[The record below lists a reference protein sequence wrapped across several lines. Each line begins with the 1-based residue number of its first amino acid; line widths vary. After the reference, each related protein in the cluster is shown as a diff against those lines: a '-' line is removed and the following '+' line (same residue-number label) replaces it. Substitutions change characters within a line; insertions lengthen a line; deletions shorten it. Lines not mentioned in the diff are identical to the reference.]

1 MRLFYSLYFW
11 TVFIL
16 TSLIFYVYGL
26 LSGKK
31 RHEEWQNL
39 AIKALGFLFWST
51 FIKIKV
57 KGRENLTKEPV
68 IFCANHESFLDGL
81 LVLYVTKT
89 PFVAITAP
97 YQIFPVFLSIWFKR
111 MGFLGIGRDLFEE
124 LRYKNIILH
133 QDCVDK
139 GVDIL
144 QKGHSI
150 LIFPEGRREFKKRLL
165 PFHMGIS
172 KICLKSKTPVVPI
185 TLKGV
190 DTLFPAGTLLLTLSN
205 VEVFIGKP
213 VKLWKI
219 SKDFAKDALYLE
231 KKIKQHLPKSYFDQK
246 SIPHYPEGRRAAFFD
261 LDGTLTKK
269 NIYPLI
275 LLEYL
280 NHHLSLD
287 NLKKVFGLGVNRLIL
302 RHGFFYLS
310 AIRLLKGIDYQ
321 SLMGHFQLFLRKKRR
336 QIFNL
341 EMLEL
346 LELHRAQ
353 GNLLFLITE
362 EPDVIALPVARFLKM
377 KGFGTGVVLLDGK
390 FTGEISGHILKDE
403 MKRDLLLDLA
413 KKYQIDLSKSFAYG
427 NSWHD
432 YPMLRMVGHAYL
444 VNPPKSLAKRG
455 KQLGFRVV

>member
-1 MRLFYSLYFW
+1 MRLLYSLYFW
-11 TVFIL
+11 SVFTV
-16 TSLIFYVYGL
+16 TSSFFYLYGV

-31 RHEEWQNL
+31 RKEEWQRL
-39 AIKALGFLFWST
+39 AIKALDFLFWAT

-57 KGRENLTKEPV
+57 TGRENLSKDPV

-81 LVLYVTKT
+81 IVLYVTRT

-97 YQIFPVFLSIWFKR
+97 YQIFPFFLSIWLKK
-111 MGFLGIGRDLFEE
+111 MGFLSTGRDLFEE

-133 QDCVDK
+133 QDCVQK

-144 QKGHSI
+144 ARGHSI
-150 LIFPEGRREFKKRLL
+150 LIFPEGRREFKRRLL

-172 KICLKSKTPVVPI
+172 KICLKSKVPVVPI
-185 TLKGV
+185 TLRGV
-190 DTLFPAGTLLLTLSN
+190 DNLFPFGTILLKPSK
-205 VEVFIGKP
+205 VDVFIEKP

-219 SKDFAKDALYLE
+219 SKDFAADTLYLE
-231 KKIKQHLPKSYFDQK
+231 KKIKKHLPRSYFNEK
-246 SIPHYPEGRRAAFFD
+246 SVPHYPEGQRAAFFD

-280 NHHLSLD
+280 KHHLSLK
-287 NLKKVFGLGVNRLIL
+287 NCKKVFDLAMNRLAL

-310 AIRLLKGIDYQ
+310 AIRMLKGVNYED
-321 SLMGHFQLFLRKKRR
+321 LMAHFQPFLSARVKD
-336 QIFNL
+336 IFYS
-341 EMLEL
+341 EMLAL
-346 LELHRAQ
+346 VRLHREQ

-377 KGFGTGVVLLDGK
+377 KGFGTEVHMVDGQ
-390 FTGEISGHILKDE
+390 FTGQINGHILKDE
-403 MKRDLLLDLA
+403 MKRDLVLDLA
-413 KKYQIDLSKSFAYG
+413 KKYKIDLSKSFAYG

-444 VNPPKSLAKRG
+444 VNPPKSLARRG
-455 KQLGFRVV
+455 SQLGFKIV